1 MKQAFSRFLRA
12 DPERLHAAAHSHHP
26 WPDVAYDAHVRAWE
40 DAARL
45 MDDKWDHVFGRVL
58 PSARRRV
65 ASVLGLPDPDT
76 LVFAPNTHEFVTRI
90 ASNLPRP
97 FRVLTTDGEF
107 HSFARQLTRWEEAGV
122 AEPTRVAAEPFE
134 TFPSRFADAYRDHEL
149 IYFSQVHFDS
159 GYVTPDL
166 VDLMEGFTPQTTVV
180 IDGYHAFMALPTD
193 LGPIA
198 DRAFYLAGG
207 YKYAMAGEGACF
219 LHVPDPAPERP
230 IDTGWFAAFGSLTDS
245 PDVVPYAPGGQRFA
259 GATADPSGIY
269 RLEAVLGWLGDNGTT
284 VDDIHRHVADLQ
296 ERLVA
301 HLPSALAK
309 RMVVPT
315 RPRGHFLTFQLDDA
329 EDVYRRLHARRV
341 ITDHRGD
348 RWRVGLG
355 LYHDAGDVDRL
366 ADEIRAV
373 TG

>member
-45 MDDKWDHVFGRVL
+45 MDDKWDHVFGNVL

-65 ASVLGLPDPDT
+65 AAVLGLPDPET

-107 HSFARQLTRWEEAGV
+107 HSFARQLSRWEEAG
-122 AEPTRVAAEPFE
+122 AAQPTRVPAEPFE
-134 TFPSRFADAYRDHEL
+134 TFPSRFEDAYRDHDL
-149 IYFSQVHFDS
+149 VYFSQVHFNS
-159 GYVTPDL
+159 GYATPGLGDL
-166 VDLMEGFTPQTTVV
+166 VEGLPPRTTVV
-180 IDGYHAFMALPTD
+180 VDGYHGFMALPTD
-193 LGPIA
+193 LGPLA

-219 LHVPDPAPERP
+219 LHVPDTAPDRP
-230 IDTGWFAAFGSLTDS
+230 VDTGWFAAFGSLTDR
-245 PDVVPYAPGGQRFA
+245 PEVVPYAPGGQRFA
-259 GATADPSGIY
+259 GATFDPSGVY
-269 RLEAVLGWLGDNGTT
+269 RLEAVLGWLEGSGTT
-284 VDDIHRHVADLQ
+284 VNHIHRHVADLQ
-296 ERLVA
+296 ERLLTQ
-301 HLPSALAK
+301 LPSTLRK
-309 RMVVPT
+309 RLVLPT
-315 RPRGHFLTFQLDDA
+315 GPRGHFLTFQLDEA
-329 EDVYRRLHARRV
+329 EDVYRRLHERRV
-341 ITDHRGD
+341 ITDYRGD
-348 RWRVGLG
+348 RWRIGLG
-355 LYHDAGDVDRL
+355 LYHDAADVDRL
-366 ADEIRAV
+366 ADQIRAV